1 MMICSAN
8 KKDGSP
14 CTLPATGPD
23 SLCWVHAPENAAKR
37 RRGQSRGGRGRAGR
51 ELADL
56 KARILETVEGVLDGS
71 IDRGAA
77 AVAVQGYNAL
87 RAALELERRVKETE
101 ELESRLIELE
111 DAQSLNGRGRQGP
124 SGGLSGAPWD

>member
-1 MMICSAN
+1 VTCAAS

-23 SLCWVHAPENAAKR
+23 GLCWVHDPANDSAR

-51 ELADL
+51 EIADL
-56 KARILETVEGVLDGS
+56 KARILETVEGVLDGTV
-71 IDRGAA
+71 DRGRG

-87 RAALELERRVKETE
+87 RAALELERKVKETE
-101 ELESRLIELE
+101 ELEERLVELE
-111 DAQSLNGRGRQGP
+111 NAKPANGRGR
-124 SGGLSGAPWD
+124 SPWG

>member
-1 MMICSAN
+1 MTCAAS

-23 SLCWVHAPENAAKR
+23 GLCWVHDPANDSAR

-51 ELADL
+51 EIADL
-56 KARILETVEGVLDGS
+56 KARILETVEGVLDGTV
-71 IDRGAA
+71 DRGRG

-87 RAALELERRVKETE
+87 RAALELERKVKETE
-101 ELESRLIELE
+101 ELEERLVELE
-111 DAQSLNGRGRQGP
+111 NAKPANGRGR
-124 SGGLSGAPWD
+124 SPWG

>member
-1 MMICSAN
+1 MTCAAS
-8 KKDGSP
+8 KKNGSP

-23 SLCWVHAPENAAKR
+23 GLCWVHTASNADAR

-56 KARILETVEGVLDGS
+56 KARILETVDGVLDGTV
-71 IDRGAA
+71 DRGRA

-87 RAALELERRVKETE
+87 RAALELERRIKETE
-101 ELESRLIELE
+101 ELEERLTELE
-111 DAQSLNGRGRQGP
+111 NAQPEGNA
-124 SGGLSGAPWD
+124 GGYRAWHR